1 MARVFLEYLMPVLL
15 PTALYALWLIW
26 QRRRAATAGTAV
38 PAWQEGPWFWLIVAG
53 FALAFLAVLAT
64 VLLSGHRPGETYV
77 PPMIKNGK
85 VVPGHFGN

>member
-1 MARVFLEYLMPVLL
+1 MARVFLEYLLPVLL

-53 FALAFLAVLAT
+53 FALAVLAVVAIA
-64 VLLSGHRPGETYV
+64 LLSGNRPGETYV

-85 VVPGHFGN
+85 VVPGHFGD